1 MRQSLVA
8 VLSACD
14 RLIVMTLNPY
24 EELNLPKTATTAEVK
39 AAYRRRAKKAHPDAG
54 GSSEKFNRL
63 SRAMLILSDPV
74 RRQKYDQTGD
84 IDEATPDNAV
94 AVALSIIVGFVAQAI
109 SQHVSANAPDPCGVD
124 LVDLA
129 RRHFKKQ
136 RLEFENQKV
145 PIAKMAKKME
155 QVEKRFKKR
164 KNANPLLLAALQ
176 NQRLGTQEPLRA
188 LDQKIQ
194 QLDDALLLLDGY
206 DFEPDKSAQQTAP
219 PMVGLG
225 GFIRF

>member
-1 MRQSLVA
+1 
-8 VLSACD
+8 
-14 RLIVMTLNPY
+14 MTLNPY
-24 EELNLPKTATTAEVK
+24 EELNLPRTATTADVK

-63 SRAMLILSDPV
+63 SRAMLILSDPA
-74 RRQKYDQTGD
+74 RRAKYDQTGD
-84 IDEATPDNAV
+84 IDEAAPDNAI
-94 AVALSIIVGFVAQAI
+94 AVAISIIVGFVAQTI
-109 SQHVSANAPDPCGVD
+109 TQHVGANAPDPCGID
-124 LVDLA
+124 LVAKA
-129 RRHFKKQ
+129 REHFKKQ

-145 PIAKMAKKME
+145 PITKMAKKME
-155 QVEKRFKKR
+155 QVEKRFRKR

-206 DFEPDKSAQQTAP
+206 DFEPDKSVQPSVP
-219 PMVGLG
+219 PMVGIG
-225 GFIRF
+225 SFMFSRVI

>member
-1 MRQSLVA
+1 MP
-8 VLSACD
+8 
-14 RLIVMTLNPY
+14 LNPY
-24 EELNLPKTATTAEVK
+24 EELNLPRHATTAEVK
-39 AAYRRRAKKAHPDAG
+39 AAYRRRAKKAHPDG
-54 GSSEKFNRL
+54 GGNPEDFNRI

-74 RRQKYDQTGD
+74 RRHKYDQTGD

-94 AVALSIIVGFVAQAI
+94 AIAISIVVGFISQAI
-109 SQHVSANAPDPCGVD
+109 AQHVASNAPDPCGLD
-124 LVDLA
+124 LVAKA
-129 RRHFKKQ
+129 REHFKKQ

-145 PIAKMAKKME
+145 PINKMAKKME

-164 KNANPLLLAALQ
+164 KKANPLLLQALH

-206 DFEPDKSAQQTAP
+206 DFEPDRTAAQ
-219 PMVGLG
+219 PMASGVRFFNLT
-225 GFIRF
+225 GF